1 MVKTGSP
8 ALNPAIFWLFGG
20 TAFTTLI
27 FNTKANDPFNA
38 VKFWA
43 LLLVASSL
51 IGTTTISIW
60 SDFKV
65 GRASRTEKI
74 GLILVSI
81 FIFTLLFDAAMTD
94 VKFTAIFG
102 DYQRRTG
109 VIVYFCLGILILSAM
124 KLTKL
129 KDLRFLQFLIFC
141 TAILMTF
148 YGLLQHYHHDFVK
161 WNNPYNPVLTTLGN
175 PDFSSAVLGIFVV
188 SIFGVVINTKF
199 SKVYRILSAS
209 LGFLALLVIKFSEV
223 TQGFIVVIVGCAFI
237 LLIYFYQKSKILGS
251 LFLGLG
257 IFISIGMIFGM
268 LQIGPMTKF
277 LYKSSVTFRGDYW
290 RAGMR
295 MFKTHPIFGVG
306 LDRYGAYF
314 GQYRDVTQVLRRGPD
329 TLANNAHNIWIQ
341 FAATGGIILLFSYL
355 ALSLFVA
362 WRAVYAIKIHQG
374 SERLLVSS
382 IVAMWLAFQAQAF
395 ISINNIGIAVWGALL
410 SGVVIA
416 LSQIPEL
423 DLKFSASK
431 KNIKRTRVSGVR
443 RVPQVNFSSKITT
456 VIFMTISI
464 IGVSLFARSEVG
476 MQNFAKVAMPKSP
489 QEYFIFQNLADSELS
504 VHPVDPHFVEL
515 ISHEFVQTG
524 EDFANS
530 GDFKI
535 ALAALNK
542 ADFLVSALIKEDPRD
557 LLALQVKAR
566 AQDSL
571 SHIYSLQKDL
581 PRAKLARQISLT
593 MLMQFCNYDPLNTHA
608 WLALGRSYQ
617 AAGDIASAR
626 SVIGK
631 IAAIDPKG
639 ANLASAKKEFGA

>member
-1 MVKTGSP
+1 MANKSAS
-8 ALNPAIFWLFGG
+8 ALNPAILWLFGG
-20 TAFTTLI
+20 TAFTTLV
-27 FNTKANDPFNA
+27 FFTSTNDPFNA

-43 LLLVASSL
+43 LLLVATLL
-51 IGTTTISIW
+51 IGTTTTTFW

-65 GRASRTEKI
+65 GRTPTAEKI

-81 FIFTLLFDAAMTD
+81 FILTLLFDAAMAD

-109 VIVYFCLGILILSAM
+109 VLAYFCLGILTLSAM

-129 KDLRFLQFLIFC
+129 KNLHFLHFLIFC
-141 TAILMTF
+141 TATLMTF

-188 SIFGVVINTKF
+188 SIFGGVLNTKL
-199 SKVYRILSAS
+199 SKVYRFLSAGV
-209 LGFLALLVIKFSEV
+209 GFLALLVIKFSEV

-251 LFLGLG
+251 FFLGLG
-257 IFISIGMIFGM
+257 IFISVGMILGM
-268 LQIGPMTKF
+268 LQIGPMSKF
-277 LYKSSVTFRGDYW
+277 LYKVSVTYRGDYW

-341 FAATGGIILLFSYL
+341 FAATGGIILFFSYL

-362 WRAVYAIKIHQG
+362 WRAVVAIKMQQG
-374 SERLLVSS
+374 SERLLVST
-382 IVAMWLAFQAQAF
+382 IVAMWLAFQAQAL

-416 LSQIPEL
+416 LSLIPEL

-431 KNIKRTRVSGVR
+431 ENIKGTKVSSVR
-443 RVPQVNFSSKITT
+443 RASQINFSSKITT
-456 VIFMTISI
+456 VILMAISI
-464 IGVSLFARSEVG
+464 VGVSLFARSEVG
-476 MQNFAKVAMPKSP
+476 MQNFAKVAKPKSP
-489 QEYFIFQNLADSELS
+489 QEYLIFQNLADSELS

-515 ISHEFVQTG
+515 ISGEFVQTG

-530 GDFKI
+530 GDFRI

-542 ADFLVSALIKEDPRD
+542 ADSLLSALIKEDPRD
-557 LLALQVKAR
+557 LLALQAKAR

-571 SHIYSLQKDL
+571 SHIYTLQKDL
-581 PRAKLARQISLT
+581 PRAKSARQISLT
-593 MLMQFCNYDPLNTHA
+593 MLMQFCKYDPLNTHA
-608 WLALGRSYQ
+608 WLALGSSYKD
-617 AAGDIASAR
+617 AGDMASAR

-639 ANLASAKKEFGA
+639 ADLTGAKKEFGA